1 MKPYLILLLIAIG
14 FQHVSAQKTDHP
26 RVMIIPF
33 DPDMYFNDSDQMLA
47 EYNKKNIKD
56 IRTMFR
62 YGFNVNLNAKIM
74 SEYDSKPLLTDSTT
88 GAMEDLYAI
97 YKGISYFKDKSVP
110 QASTASTNGQP
121 VKTSLFKKSTES
133 EQLKSKLTETDKDG
147 LRTYMNVKIHN
158 VKMLEFLK
166 QKYGCDMF
174 VFINQFNMV
183 TNYETC
189 LDRST
194 NTFEREIGIHYSV
207 FDVTGKQLAG
217 DVAIV
222 KFPSNSNDI
231 MTIMKENFPIISQHL
246 TKDMPGRVRTQES
259 NVQQVNY
266 KPAGGQ
272 QK

>member
-1 MKPYLILLLIAIG
+1 MKLYLFLLLVFFG
-14 FQHVSAQKTDHP
+14 FHSATAQKTDHP
-26 RVMIIPF
+26 KVMIIPF

-47 EYNKKNIKD
+47 EYNKKSIKD

-74 SEYDSKPLLTDSTT
+74 SEYDTKPLLTDSTK
-88 GAMEDLYAI
+88 GAMDDLYAI
-97 YKGISYFKDKSVP
+97 YKGISYFKDKSIP
-110 QASTASTNGQP
+110 QPGTQSQSGQP
-121 VKTSLFKKSTES
+121 VTKTSFIKKRQTGND
-133 EQLKSKLTETDKDG
+133 QLKSKLTETDKDG
-147 LRTYMNVKIHN
+147 LHTYMNVKIFD
-158 VKMLEFLK
+158 VKMLEFLQ

-183 TNYETC
+183 TNYATC

-246 TKDMPGRVRTQES
+246 TQNLPGRVVTAS
-259 NVQQVNY
+259 DVQQVKY
-266 KPAGGQ
+266 VEEK
-272 QK
+272 K